1 MYKIRKKVYV
11 LSLYFDIYVE
21 VNIKETLNIT
31 AVVKICRNIA
41 KKPAY
46 FPYILTYIE
55 GLKC

>member
-1 MYKIRKKVYV
+1 MR
-11 LSLYFDIYVE
+11 
-21 VNIKETLNIT
+21 

-55 GLKC
+55 GLKYFLLGRENATIIG